1 MTTSS
6 PRAARRQATFNSASD
21 GFKDS
26 KAHVGHTVAQVPQP
40 THFEASITNSP
51 SSKEMHPEVHA
62 AAHFRQSTL
71 RLRTFAHRSRCTR
84 MAPLSTTV
92 NAAPT

>member
-6 PRAARRQATFNSASD
+6 PRTARRQAAFNSASE
-21 GFKDS
+21 GFSDS

-40 THFEASITNSP
+40 THLEASITSSP
-51 SSKEMHPEVHA
+51 SSKEMHPEVQA

-71 RLRTFAHRSRCTR
+71 RLRTLAHRPR
-84 MAPLSTTV
+84 
-92 NAAPT
+92 